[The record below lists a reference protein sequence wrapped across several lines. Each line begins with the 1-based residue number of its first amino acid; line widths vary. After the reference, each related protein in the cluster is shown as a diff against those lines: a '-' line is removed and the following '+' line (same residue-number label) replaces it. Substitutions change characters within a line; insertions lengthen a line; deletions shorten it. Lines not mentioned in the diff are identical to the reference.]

1 MDVAVTSSV
10 RCLVGWKRRMQKYC
24 VSHVNLAL
32 RCAVWVRR
40 LELDQNLEENE
51 YVENAILA
59 ATRNL
64 QPGELIQTVG
74 KSIYSFGNSST
85 QFTMIMFGVVF
96 GLAAASLFLSRFPP
110 LTEVFSVIFL
120 LLILLLF
127 PISAFLVL
135 APLMDLTI
143 KVKQVPIEE
152 VVIITNQRILL
163 VRSRN
168 FFLTEVG
175 KKTEIAKYAAEK
187 GSLQLTLHNG
197 TRFELKVIDGLVLP
211 R

>member
-1 MDVAVTSSV
+1 M
-10 RCLVGWKRRMQKYC
+10 
-24 VSHVNLAL
+24 
-32 RCAVWVRR
+32 
-40 LELDQNLEENE
+40 EERE
-51 YVENAILA
+51 YIENAVEA

-96 GLAAASLFLSRFPP
+96 GLAAASLFLFKFSP

-120 LLILLLF
+120 LLVLLLF
-127 PISAFLVL
+127 PISAFLLL

-152 VVIITNQRILL
+152 VGIITNQRVLL

-168 FFLTEVG
+168 FTVTEVG
-175 KKTEIAKYAAEK
+175 KKTEIAKFTAEK
-187 GSLQLTLHNG
+187 GSLQLTLLNG
-197 TRFELKVIDGLVLP
+197 TSYKLKVIDGLVLP